1 MKLSIEFDNDGAVYE
16 LMDVIV
22 TAHLR
27 STRDD
32 MTMWQSNPK
41 HVDDVESDKKVMAAL
56 EVLIEYFGGKS

>member
-1 MKLSIEFDNDGAVYE
+1 
-16 LMDVIV
+16 MDVIV

-41 HVDDVESDKKVMAAL
+41 HVDDVESDMKVMAAL

>member
-32 MTMWQSNPK
+32 MLTWQSK
-41 HVDDVESDKKVMAAL
+41 HVDDVAQDKKVMAAL
-56 EVLIEYFGGKS
+56 DVLIEYFGGKV

>member
-22 TAHLR
+22 TAHLK

-32 MTMWQSNPK
+32 MAMWQSK
-41 HVDDVESDKKVMAAL
+41 HIDDVDYEKKIIGAL
-56 EVLIEYFGGKS
+56 DVLIEYFGGKV